1 MNHSQDVHPHTPAH
15 PPIPP
20 SDHHSEHHHS
30 HEHDHAHDHDSTSE
44 ESFVWWRP
52 TVSAILLIAGLI
64 LTYSDVSW
72 FHPTW
77 VRALWYLLAFLPVGL
92 GVIREAIAEVREHA
106 DWFSE
111 FMLMSVAAI
120 GAFSI
125 GEYPEAVAVMLL
137 YCVGEALQDKAIDRA
152 RTNIRSLMALRPDHA
167 WLVTD
172 GQPLQ
177 QCKPDDVDVNQI
189 IEVRAG
195 ERVPLDGLLLS
206 AEADFDTAAL
216 TGESMPR
223 TILANHEVLAGMIPL
238 NLTIRLRVL
247 RAAGQSAVARILHMV
262 EEASERKASTEL
274 FIRRFAHV
282 YTPAAFSLA
291 VLVLIVPW
299 IAAQFGIGSEYLFTQ
314 WLQRALVFLVISC
327 PCALVISVPLSYYAG
342 IGAAS
347 RRGIL
352 FKGGNTIDRMIDLD
366 TVAFDKTGTL
376 TTGRFSVRQV
386 EGLSATDLSIV
397 ARMEQQSSHPIA
409 AAVVAYVGQQ
419 HTDTHSLA
427 NVETVSG
434 YGMKWQDWLVGNAR
448 LLDQHH
454 VDVPDHLRHTDET
467 LVLVA
472 HENRYLGSIHL
483 ADTLKADAHEAI
495 RSLHRHTV
503 ILSGD
508 HQSLVQHVA
517 QELGADEA
525 YGNLLPQD
533 KAAHITDLQRR
544 GHKVAFVGDGIN
556 DAPVLAL
563 SDVGIAMGA
572 AGADMAVE
580 TADVVLAGD
589 APSKVAEAIR
599 IATHTRKIATQN
611 IVFAIGIKVT
621 FMLLAILGCAN
632 IWMAM
637 LADTGVTLLAVLNSM
652 RILYVKPIFSSPHRA
667 KS

>member
-1 MNHSQDVHPHTPAH
+1 MEKNQHSH
-15 PPIPP
+15 
-20 SDHHSEHHHS
+20 DHHHGHAHDHHG
-30 HEHDHAHDHDSTSE
+30 HEHDHHGHDHDHHE
-44 ESFVWWRP
+44 DEAFVWWKP
-52 TVSAILLIAGLI
+52 TVSAVLLIAGLI
-64 LTYSDVSW
+64 LTYTETPW
-72 FHPTW
+72 FRTEW

-92 GVIREAIAEVREHA
+92 GVIAEAIGEVKEHA

-120 GAFSI
+120 GAFAI

-137 YCVGEALQDKAIDRA
+137 YCVGEALQDRAVDRA
-152 RTNIRSLMALRPDHA
+152 RDNIRSMMALRPDHA
-167 WLVTD
+167 WLVVD
-172 GQPLQ
+172 GQQ
-177 QCKPDDVDVNQI
+177 AQKCKPEDVAVNQI

-195 ERVPLDGLLLS
+195 ERVPLDGTLLS
-206 AEADFDTAAL
+206 TEADFDTAAL
-216 TGESMPR
+216 TGESVPR
-223 TILANHEVLAGMIPL
+223 TIAANSEVLAGMIPV

-247 RAAGQSAVARILHMV
+247 RPAGESAVARILHMV
-262 EEASERKASTEL
+262 EEASERKAPTEL

-282 YTPAAFSLA
+282 YTPVAFSLA
-291 VLVLIVPW
+291 VLVLVCPLIGSLL
-299 IAAQFGIGSEYLFTQ
+299 GIGGEYQFTQ

-352 FKGGNTIDRMIDLD
+352 FKGGGTIDRMIDLD

-376 TTGRFSVRQV
+376 TTGHFSVRQV
-386 EGLSATDLSIV
+386 QGLSAADLAIV
-397 ARMEQQSSHPIA
+397 ARMEQHSSHPIA
-409 AAVVAYVGQQ
+409 TAVVAYAGQQ
-419 HTDTHSLA
+419 DTDVAPLE

-434 YGMKWQDWLVGNAR
+434 YGMKWQDWLVGNVR
-448 LLDQHH
+448 LLEQHA
-454 VDVPDHLRHTDET
+454 VDVPESLRHTDET

-472 HENRYLGSIHL
+472 RAGHYLGCIL
-483 ADTLKADAHEAI
+483 LTDTLKSDAQQAI
-495 RSLHRHTV
+495 QSLHRHTV

-508 HQSLVQHVA
+508 HQSLVQRVA
-517 QELGADEA
+517 KELGADEA

-533 KAAHITDLQRR
+533 KAAHISDLQHS

-589 APSKVAEAIR
+589 APSKVAEAIHIAARTRR
-599 IATHTRKIATQN
+599 IALQN
-611 IVFAIGIKVT
+611 IVFAIGIKVA
-621 FMLLAILGCAN
+621 FMLLAILGWAN
-632 IWMAM
+632 IWMAVF
-637 LADTGVTLLAVLNSM
+637 ADTGVTLLAVLNSM
-652 RILYVKPIFSSPHRA
+652 RILYAKPLFSPSKLHPSPN
-667 KS
+667 K